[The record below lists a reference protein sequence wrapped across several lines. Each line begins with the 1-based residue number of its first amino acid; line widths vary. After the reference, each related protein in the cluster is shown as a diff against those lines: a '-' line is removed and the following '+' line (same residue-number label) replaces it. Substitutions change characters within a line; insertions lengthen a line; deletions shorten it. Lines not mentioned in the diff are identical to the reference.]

1 MDETDSYVKIEADK
15 YEIQEEEQLK
25 KYGFGVDVGG
35 TTVKMGFFETSGKL
49 LDKWEITTNTDDNGK
64 AVLPDIAKSID
75 NKLAQEGI
83 SKAEIEGIGIG
94 VPGPVRN
101 DGVVLNC
108 VNLGWGIINVAE
120 ELGRLTGLAVKVG
133 NDANVAA
140 LGEMWQGGAKGSKDV
155 IMVTLGT
162 GVGGGIIVDGK
173 IVAGYNGAGG
183 EIGHITV
190 NNDEIEPCNCGQYGC
205 LEQYTSATGI
215 VRMAKRKLAKTQDE
229 TSLRKYENIT
239 AKDIFDEAKAGDA
252 VALLLVDEVG
262 EILGATLSNIA
273 CVVNPEVIV
282 IGGGVSKA
290 GDILTDAVKKHFVA
304 TSFHAC
310 ANTKFVLAG
319 LGNDAG
325 MYGCVEMLL
334 D

>member
-1 MDETDSYVKIEADK
+1 M
-15 YEIQEEEQLK
+15 K

-35 TTVKMGFFETSGKL
+35 TTVKMGFFETDGRL
-49 LDKWEITTNTDDNGK
+49 VDKWEIQTNTEGGGK
-64 AVLPDIAKSID
+64 DILSDIAQSID

-83 SKAEIEGIGIG
+83 SKSDVQGIGIG
-94 VPGPVRN
+94 VPGPVTS
-101 DGVVLNC
+101 DGVVHGC
-108 VNLGWGIINVAE
+108 VNLGWGTVDVAE
-120 ELGRLTGLAVKVG
+120 QLGSMTGLSVAVG

-173 IVAGYNGAGG
+173 IVAGFNGAGG

-215 VRMAKRKLAKTQDE
+215 VRMAKRKLAKTADE
-229 TSLRKYENIT
+229 TVLRGYTELT
-239 AKDIFDEAKAGDA
+239 AKDIFDEAKNGDQIA
-252 VALLLVDEVG
+252 IGLVDELG
-262 EILGATLSNIA
+262 EILGAALSNMA
-273 CVVNPEVIV
+273 CVVNPEIIV

-290 GDILTDAVKKHFVA
+290 GQILIDTIQKHYMETAFRSCKETRFALA
-304 TSFHAC
+304 T
-310 ANTKFVLAG
+310 

-325 MYGCVEMLL
+325 MYGCMQMILE
-334 D
+334 